1 MKEDFREFVSPGVAG
16 TVEAAGL
23 LYGKGRRIHNKMEEI
38 EQAEEKMKKNKS
50 IRTWTLRFETDSMQ
64 VITLSSKDELSAE
77 IWEATLQYLTLL
89 EAIHY
94 SERKA
99 TIIEF
104 NNSLK
109 KADDGISA
117 KK

>member
-1 MKEDFREFVSPGVAG
+1 MK
-16 TVEAAGL
+16 
-23 LYGKGRRIHNKMEEI
+23 KEEI
-38 EQAEEKMKKNKS
+38 KDLVNPEVFKTVDTSSSLFIRAGKINNTMHDLEQASEKTRKLS
-50 IRTWTLRFETDSMQ
+50 GRWRFHLEIGGSTIINLQDSE
-64 VITLSSKDELSAE
+64 VLHEE
-77 IWEATLQYLTLL
+77 IWEAMGQFISLL

-109 KADDGISA
+109 KADDGKQA
-117 KK
+117 EK